1 MMIPATRLIIV
12 KESDSIRLLNH
23 PPTMATVPHHKADPQ
38 NTPKTTNNADTTLP
52 SEPVTRKT
60 PKMAINAMIVIGFVS
75 VKRKTEKNPFNE
87 EVVCGSPVFNG
98 SVCEVN
104 VFHPNKN
111 RNTPPHN

>member
-12 KESDSIRLLNH
+12 NESDSIRLLNH
-23 PPTMATVPHHKADPQ
+23 PPTKATIPHHKADPQ

-60 PKMAINAMIVIGFVS
+60 PKMAINARMVIGFVT
-75 VKRKTEKNPFNE
+75 VKRKTEKNPFKE
-87 EVVCGSPVFNG
+87 EVACDSPALNVAG
-98 SVCEVN
+98 CDVN